1 MPEEVKKQRLQALLA
16 AQTEAS
22 LAGNLP
28 FIGTRQQILVEGIS
42 NHEEKRAA
50 RSILPTAD
58 PAPESLAQLTG
69 RTMCDRI
76 VVFEAPLRLIGRL
89 VDVSI
94 TAASAWSMSG
104 VVADGLADAVPL
116 ELPAGMLV
124 DPPLHSITLPA
135 GAGSNRAAG
144 S

>member
-1 MPEEVKKQRLQALLA
+1 
-16 AQTEAS
+16 
-22 LAGNLP
+22 
-28 FIGTRQQILVEGIS
+28 
-42 NHEEKRAA
+42 
-50 RSILPTAD
+50 
-58 PAPESLAQLTG
+58 
-69 RTMCDRI
+69 MCDRI